1 MGRQATDAL
10 EATIRALRAI
20 PTRACPSPE
29 AELEK
34 AENRHRKLES
44 GDDLRLRLA
53 LQFQLSARQRCRF
66 QTTVNSRL
74 GLTSWQ
80 VHPQART
87 SAVGNMTFSRP
98 LNAPSIS
105 RTDQHCL
112 HPHADAQH
120 FLNTLNYVVAET
132 RLEPIVRTLGGW
144 SSGGDDVRGPHDS
157 HGDEGKPTVTTGPV
171 QANTGAKSVGL
182 PTSSRLAYLGVKL
195 GRGAESESVAEGCDQ
210 SQPQEGQQTKYSFG
224 ART

>member
-120 FLNTLNYVVAET
+120 FLNTL
-132 RLEPIVRTLGGW
+132 IVGPVHPL
-144 SSGGDDVRGPHDS
+144 GPHRIRTTDS
-157 HGDEGKPTVTTGPV
+157 WVVGRFGSRDRRPGLIFCKPW
-171 QANTGAKSVGL
+171 QIRLIYKS
-182 PTSSRLAYLGVKL
+182 
-195 GRGAESESVAEGCDQ
+195 
-210 SQPQEGQQTKYSFG
+210 QTY
-224 ART
+224 